1 MLDFP
6 PRNREGAGAQFAVVR
21 QCGGFEVF
29 GLTSLGRLVALP
41 MLAAGLLTTAFPT
54 IPAHAGKSSVGGLYN
69 ISIAGFKV
77 GRGTLSLVMQG
88 NAYSAKVSLEPAGI
102 GTLFTTG
109 KGGAEASGWLVGSKV
124 VPSKYRMASQA
135 SNLDFYVNLSQ
146 GSGNIRSMEVAP
158 QFKPNPERIQVT
170 NRHKRNAI
178 DPLSAALMP
187 VGRAKDSLGPKACS
201 RKLPV
206 FDGWTRF
213 DIKLSYEGTKE
224 VSGHGYDGPVVVC
237 KARWVPV
244 AGHRPSK
251 DSVKYMAKA
260 NMEVWIAP
268 MGRDNVLIP
277 YRISIDT
284 KNGRLVVE
292 ASKLNIRGPGRDSA
306 SAN

>member
-1 MLDFP
+1 M
-6 PRNREGAGAQFAVVR
+6 
-21 QCGGFEVF
+21 F
-29 GLTSLGRLVALP
+29 GLMSLGRLVALP
-41 MLAAGLLTTAFPT
+41 MLAAALLTT
-54 IPAHAGKSSVGGLYN
+54 PAEAKKNSVGGLYN

-109 KGGAEASGWLVGSKV
+109 KGGAEASGWMVGSRV
-124 VPSKYRMASQA
+124 VPSKYRMASHA

-146 GSGNIRSMEVAP
+146 GSGSIRSMEVAP
-158 QFKPNPERIQVT
+158 QFKPNPERIKVT
-170 NRHKRNAI
+170 DRHTRNAI

-201 RKLPV
+201 RRLPV

-213 DIKLSYEGTKE
+213 DIKLSYSGTKE
-224 VSGHGYDGPVVVC
+224 VSGHGYDGQVVVC

-251 DSVKYMAKA
+251 DSVKYMAQA
-260 NMEVWIAP
+260 NMEVWVAP
-268 MGRDNVLIP
+268 MGRDNVLVP

-284 KNGRLVVE
+284 KNGRLIVE
-292 ASKLNIRGPGRDSA
+292 ADKLKIDGAGSDQA
-306 SAN
+306 SAD

>member
-1 MLDFP
+1 M
-6 PRNREGAGAQFAVVR
+6 
-21 QCGGFEVF
+21 F

-41 MLAAGLLTTAFPT
+41 MIAGALL
-54 IPAHAGKSSVGGLYN
+54 ISPAEAKKNSVGGLYS
-69 ISIAGFKV
+69 ISVAGFKI

-88 NAYSAKVSLEPAGI
+88 NAYSAKVSVEPAGI

-124 VPSKYRMASQA
+124 VPSKYRMASHA
-135 SNLDFYVNLSQ
+135 ANLDFYVNLVQ
-146 GSGNIRSMEVAP
+146 GSRNIRSAEVAP
-158 QFKPNPERIQVT
+158 QFKPNPERVKVT
-170 NRHKRNAI
+170 RKHKRNAI

-201 RKLPV
+201 RKLPI

-213 DIKLSYEGTKE
+213 DIKLSYQGTKE
-224 VSGHGYDGPVVVC
+224 VSGRGYDGQVVVC

-251 DSVKYMAKA
+251 DSVKFMAKA

-268 MGRDNVLIP
+268 MGRDNVLVP
-277 YRISIDT
+277 YRIAVDT
-284 KNGRLVVE
+284 KNGRLLVE
-292 ASKLNIRGPGRDSA
+292 ASKLNIDGAGADQA
-306 SAN
+306 SR